1 MSNTVLVAIDFSEF
15 SKTVLDSA
23 INIAKAIKGKV
34 DLIHVEEDVYRIKR
48 SHETTPMDE
57 EFFPVIEKFHTAR
70 IDQCRNELDKLHK
83 KIPSALRGKKIIV
96 EGHPTEEIAKYI
108 DSNKVTVLVIGS
120 HGASNLPISKLG
132 STTEKL
138 ARKAQCSVFI
148 VK

>member
-1 MSNTVLVAIDFSEF
+1 MGNSVLVAIDFSEL
-15 SKTVLDSA
+15 STKVLESG
-23 INIAKAIKGKV
+23 IKVAKAIKGKV

-57 EFFPVIEKFHTAR
+57 EFFPVIEKFHKAR
-70 IDQCRNELDKLHK
+70 LEQCQGELDKLHK

-96 EGHPTEEIAKYI
+96 EGHPTEEIAKYV
-108 DSNKVTVLVIGS
+108 DANKVAVLVIGS

>member
-15 SKTVLDSA
+15 SHKILDSGMK
-23 INIAKAIKGKV
+23 IAKGLKGKV

-57 EFFPVIEKFHTAR
+57 EFFPVIEKFHAAR
-70 IDQCRNELDKLHK
+70 LTQCQKELDKLFK
-83 KIPSALRGKKIIV
+83 KIPSVLRGKKIIL

-108 DSNKVTVLVIGS
+108 DANQVAVLVIGS
-120 HGASNLPISKLG
+120 QGSSNLPISRLG

-138 ARKAQCSVFI
+138 ARKASCSVLI
-148 VK
+148 IK